1 MLRVGLEPSISSE
14 AKPLTIDDVVGE
26 RILSPNKVRAGNA
39 DAGVMCEPEERDKS
53 SLANSSNTELVV
65 RDFRG
70 IGRGRGL
77 GLAPELSVTGG
88 SSGEDL
94 NSSAS

>member
-1 MLRVGLEPSISSE
+1 MLRVALESSMSSE
-14 AKPLTIDDVVGE
+14 AGPLTIDDVVRE

-39 DAGVMCEPEERDKS
+39 DAGVMCEPEERDS

-77 GLAPELSVTGG
+77 GLVPELSATGG
-88 SSGEDL
+88 SNGEDL